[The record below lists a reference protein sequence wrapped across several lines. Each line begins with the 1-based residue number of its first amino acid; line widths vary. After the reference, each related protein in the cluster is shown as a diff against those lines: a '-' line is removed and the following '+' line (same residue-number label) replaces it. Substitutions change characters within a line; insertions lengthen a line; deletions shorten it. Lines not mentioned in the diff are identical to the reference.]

1 MFKFV
6 SACVSPMIFV
16 GLREGKCLSCLNPM
30 RGGVHMDKFFFDF
43 LLIVMA
49 NIASGLIMLAI
60 RGTLAKRKEKRCP
73 PSKDEHR

>member
-1 MFKFV
+1 
-6 SACVSPMIFV
+6 
-16 GLREGKCLSCLNPM
+16 
-30 RGGVHMDKFFFDF
+30 MDKFFFDF